1 MTEPHTLINLDEVED
16 AAPGNGFGERWEAR
30 VARQDLGCAET
41 GVTHFRI
48 HPGKRSPFVHRH
60 RAAEEVYVV
69 LSGSGRVKL
78 GEEILPVRPLDA
90 IRVAPEQT
98 RAFEAGPEGLELLA
112 VGPHLENDG
121 DPVED
126 DWVA

>member
-1 MTEPHTLINLDEVED
+1 MTQPHTLINLDEVED

-30 VARQDLGCAET
+30 VARQDLGCEET
-41 GVTHFRI
+41 GVTHFRLR
-48 HPGKRSPFVHRH
+48 PGKRSPFVHRH

-69 LSGSGRVKL
+69 LSGTGRVKL

-90 IRVAPEQT
+90 IRVAPEET

-112 VGPHLENDG
+112 FGPHRENDG
-121 DPVED
+121 EPVED